1 MQRALHSMGSAMLEL
16 IKKLAGFSGS
26 SRNQESGDSEEFTS
40 ELSKLPDRYSVKD
53 LEEGKVLSCL
63 EAPNISV
70 RIVRGKT
77 VSAATARK
85 APERTIYLDGAAQCE
100 PFMDHERQVYNL
112 DHHDGVERSFTLATC
127 EQALVLVRKGLNL
140 SDKKWIIWANDP
152 DLDTVLAIWILLN
165 HMHLRKGDAP
175 VYRAIVPLIRVEGI
189 IDGLGLEYQDVAGLP
204 KAQHKDVM
212 SKIDFLREDERRIK
226 SNGRWDE
233 IDFSTYTRKLLNR
246 IDEMFFRPEDFKDFK
261 GLEELA
267 RAELD
272 QNNNVIV
279 YRSDMGIYEM
289 EEYLNRVYGTRPA
302 ILLLQKGK
310 GVYTIRKSDLF
321 FPLEMERVYR
331 FLNHED
337 PEVSGRNNENRW
349 GGSQEIGGSPRMS
362 GTGLKPSEIVRIC
375 KQAYKRPP
383 AAERLGRMITG
394 SLFPFLGA
402 LVAFLGGEI
411 LSLFG
416 PDYVHTATGLL
427 KELFAPV
434 LTVFTLVVVF
444 LQCRH
449 KPFLYGFR
457 LPAGWDWLLLLPLV
471 IPAALAGGVWAI
483 REPFPDLYHMLMLGL
498 FLPLAM
504 EILFRVNVHGWLQEH
519 HEIMQPGGRWFLS
532 PPILVSGFG
541 YAAMLAVSPLSL
553 VAFLEQ
559 TMGLWAPVVQGV
571 GAFLFGLGAGIIR
584 ERSESILPSLVL
596 QIGIAGAINGL
607 YGG

>member
-1 MQRALHSMGSAMLEL
+1 MGAAMLEL
-16 IKKLAGFSGS
+16 LKKLAGFSNS
-26 SRNQESGDSEEFTS
+26 SGNKDIGESEEFSS
-40 ELSKLPDRYSVKD
+40 ELSKLPDRYSVKE

-70 RIVRGKT
+70 RIVRGKS
-77 VSAATARK
+77 VSGATARK
-85 APERTIYLDGAAQCE
+85 ARERTIYLDGAAKSE

-140 SDKKWIIWANDP
+140 ADKKWTIWANDP

-204 KAQHKDVM
+204 RALHKDVM

-272 QNNNVIV
+272 QNNSVIV
-279 YRSDMGIYEM
+279 YRTDMGIYEM

-302 ILLLQKGK
+302 VLLLQKSD

-337 PEVSGRNNENRW
+337 PRVSGRNQENRW
-349 GGSQEIGGSPRMS
+349 GGSQEIGGSPRMT
-362 GTGLKPSEIVRIC
+362 GTGLRPSEIVRIC
-375 KQAYKRPP
+375 KQAFKRDP
-383 AAERLGRMITG
+383 AAERLGRIFTG
-394 SLFPFLGA
+394 SLFPFIGA
-402 LVAFLGGEI
+402 LIAFLGREI

-416 PDYVHTATGLL
+416 ANLPEAASRLAG
-427 KELFAPV
+427 ELFAPV
-434 LTVFTLVVVF
+434 LSVLILLIVFW
-444 LQCRH
+444 QCRQ

-457 LPAGWDWLLLLPLV
+457 WPAGWDWLLLIPILV
-471 IPAALAGGVWAI
+471 LAALVGGVWAI
-483 REPFPDLYHMLMLGL
+483 EEPFPDLYHMLMLGL
-498 FLPLAM
+498 FLPAAM

-519 HEIMQPGGRWFLS
+519 HEIMEPGGRWFLS
-532 PPILVSGFG
+532 VPVLVSGFA
-541 YAAMLAVSPLSL
+541 YAAMLAISPLALITVMEQSL
-553 VAFLEQ
+553 
-559 TMGLWAPVVQGV
+559 GLWASVFQGV
-571 GAFLFGLGAGIIR
+571 GAFIFGIGAGIVR
-584 ERSESILPSLVL
+584 ERSESILPSLLL
-596 QIGIAGAINGL
+596 QIGICSAINAFYL
-607 YGG
+607 S

>member
-1 MQRALHSMGSAMLEL
+1 MGSAMLEL
-16 IKKLAGFSGS
+16 IKKLAGFSKS
-26 SRNQESGDSEEFTS
+26 DESEQIKESEEFST
-40 ELSKLPDRYSVKD
+40 ELSKLPDRYSVKE

-70 RIVRGKT
+70 RIERGKS
-77 VSAATARK
+77 VSGANARK
-85 APERTIYLDGAAQCE
+85 AGERTIFLDGAAQSE

-140 SDKKWIIWANDP
+140 SDKKWTIWANDP
-152 DLDTVLAIWILLN
+152 DLDTVLAVWILLN

-212 SKIDFLREDERRIK
+212 SKIDHLREDERRIK
-226 SNGRWDE
+226 SDGRWDE
-233 IDFSTYTRKLLNR
+233 IDFATYTRKLLNR

-272 QNNNVIV
+272 QNNSVIV
-279 YRSDMGIYEM
+279 YRTDMGIYEM

-302 ILLLQKGK
+302 LLLLQKSD

-321 FPLEMERVYR
+321 FPLEMDRVYR

-337 PEVSGRNNENRW
+337 PEVSGRKQENRW
-349 GGSQEIGGSPRMS
+349 GGSQEIGGSPRLT
-362 GTGLKPSEIVRIC
+362 GTGLKPSQIVRIC
-375 KQAYKRPP
+375 RQAYKRPP

-394 SLFPFLGA
+394 SMFPFFGA
-402 LVAFLGGEI
+402 MLAFLGSEL

-416 PDYVHTATGLL
+416 GAYVKTGTDLFT
-427 KELFAPV
+427 ELFAPV
-434 LTVFTLVVVF
+434 VALFTLFLVF
-444 LQCRH
+444 WQCRH
-449 KPFLYGFR
+449 KPYLYGFR
-457 LPAGWDWLLLLPLV
+457 IPAGWDWALLLPLTV
-471 IPAALAGGVWAI
+471 PAAVAGGIWAV

-498 FLPLAM
+498 FLPASM
-504 EILFRVNVHGWLQEH
+504 EVLFRVNVHGWLQEH
-519 HEIMQPGGRWFLS
+519 HEIQEPHGRWFLS
-532 PPILVSGFG
+532 VPVLVSGFG

-553 VAFLEQ
+553 VTLLDGAL
-559 TMGLWAPVVQGV
+559 GLWAPVVQGM
-571 GAFLFGLGAGIIR
+571 GAFLFGLGAGIMR
-584 ERSESILPSLVL
+584 ERSESILPSMIL
-596 QIGIAGAINGL
+596 QILMCSLLNSLPI
-607 YGG
+607 